1 MWAVFKWEQLVR
13 GPYESRD
20 QALAQAFEVGAMP
33 FNPGYRRARTA
44 ATDMPEPIYKEAHM
58 YQGYEIRQ
66 V

>member
-1 MWAVFKWEQLVR
+1 MWVVMKHGQVVR

-20 QALAQAFEVGAMP
+20 QALAQAFEVGAMRV
-33 FNPGYRRARTA
+33 NPGYRLAKS
-44 ATDMPEPIYKEAHM
+44 ATSDMPEPLYKEAHM